1 MATSMKC
8 SNNVILQVSEK
19 TQELNIG
26 KMEAIF
32 EVYTDLLVESA
43 GGFVDQAL
51 LWILRQDIKEFCVRV
66 YQSVG
71 LNYLYICILSVKSMS
86 MPILPVPIAYK

>member
-1 MATSMKC
+1 VKC
-8 SNNVILQVSEK
+8 SNDVIFQVSEK

-43 GGFVDQAL
+43 GGLVDQAL
-51 LWILRQDIKEFCVRV
+51 LWILRQDIKEFCVRMCLLIA
-66 YQSVG
+66 
-71 LNYLYICILSVKSMS
+71 LNYCMHTFSKVYNYRIVGNFREH
-86 MPILPVPIAYK
+86 

>member
-1 MATSMKC
+1 MVFKEINIATF
-8 SNNVILQVSEK
+8 IFQVSEK

-43 GGFVDQAL
+43 DGFVDQAL

-66 YQSVG
+66 YQFKS
-71 LNYLYICILSVKSMS
+71 LYANFQQLC
-86 MPILPVPIAYK
+86 PFF